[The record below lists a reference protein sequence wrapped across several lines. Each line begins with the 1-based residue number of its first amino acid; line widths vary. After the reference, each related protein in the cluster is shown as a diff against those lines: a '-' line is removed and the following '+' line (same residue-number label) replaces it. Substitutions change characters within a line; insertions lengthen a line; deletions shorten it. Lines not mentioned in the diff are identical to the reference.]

1 VSRAALAALAA
12 LGIAACAAAPPPAM
26 APAQGASLVGTRW
39 VGVLGGIQDANS
51 LPRIEFVTDSR
62 LTGYTGCNMMNGSWK
77 LEGGQ
82 VRLGPIATTKRA
94 CVGPGDLV
102 ERRVTAAM
110 TDGRIFRE
118 GANLVFIG
126 STNERFVFAPAGAN

>member
-1 VSRAALAALAA
+1 M
-12 LGIAACAAAPPPAM
+12 AACAAAPPPL
-26 APAQGASLVGTRW
+26 APTQAGSLVGSRW
-39 VGVLGGIQDANS
+39 VGVLGGKSDPET
-51 LPRIEFVTDSR
+51 LPRIEFVTESR
-62 LTGYTGCNMMNGSWK
+62 LAGYTGCNMMNGSWK
-77 LEGGQ
+77 IEGGE

-94 CVGPGDLV
+94 CVGPGDLI

-126 STNERFVFAPAGAN
+126 STNERFVFAPAGSN

>member
-1 VSRAALAALAA
+1 VRRAPLPALVA
-12 LGIAACAAAPPPAM
+12 LGIAACAAPPGPEPVAPKAI
-26 APAQGASLVGTRW
+26 VGSRW
-39 VGVLGGIQDANS
+39 VGVVGGNPDPNS
-51 LPRIEFVTDSR
+51 LPRVEFVTETR
-62 LTGYTGCNMMNGSWK
+62 LTGFTGCNAMNGTWK
-77 LEGGQ
+77 LEGGV

-94 CVGPGDLV
+94 CAGPGDLI

-126 STNERFVFAPAGAN
+126 ATNERFVFAPAGN

>member
-1 VSRAALAALAA
+1 MRHAALASLAA
-12 LGIAACAAAPPPAM
+12 LGIAACAAAPQPVV
-26 APAQGASLVGTRW
+26 PAQAATLVGSRW
-39 VGVLGGIQDANS
+39 VGVLGGNPDPNS

-77 LEGGQ
+77 LEGGEI
-82 VRLGPIATTKRA
+82 RLGPIASTKRA

-110 TDGRIFRE
+110 SNGRIFRE

-126 STNERFVFAPAGAN
+126 STNERFVFAPAGN